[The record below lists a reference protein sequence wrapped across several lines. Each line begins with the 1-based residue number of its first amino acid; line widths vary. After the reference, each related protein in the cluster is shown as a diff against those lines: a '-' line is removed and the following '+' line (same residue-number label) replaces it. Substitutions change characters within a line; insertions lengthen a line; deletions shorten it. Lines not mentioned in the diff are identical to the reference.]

1 MQGDAFPTPPIY
13 SHRFDHIA
21 EDAIVEELPPN
32 LLSDRRHESDASFQN
47 LFAEIDLLMTDCSEI
62 EAKSF
67 WVAASRIKIKHQIM
81 ASMQKIERLFLDLA
95 EETTGDP
102 DLVAA
107 VSDSLLYS
115 SHSKNLPNFLNPP
128 KLVN

>member
-13 SHRFDHIA
+13 SHRFDHIV
-21 EDAIVEELPPN
+21 EDLPPSFPPN
-32 LLSDRRHESDASFQN
+32 LLSDRRHESDMSFQN
-47 LFAEIDLLMTDCSEI
+47 LFSEIDLLMTDCSEI

-67 WVAASRIKIKHQIM
+67 WVAANRIKIKHQIM

-95 EETTGDP
+95 EEATDDP

-115 SHSKNLPNFLNPP
+115 SHSKNLPNFLKSP
-128 KLVN
+128 KLVS